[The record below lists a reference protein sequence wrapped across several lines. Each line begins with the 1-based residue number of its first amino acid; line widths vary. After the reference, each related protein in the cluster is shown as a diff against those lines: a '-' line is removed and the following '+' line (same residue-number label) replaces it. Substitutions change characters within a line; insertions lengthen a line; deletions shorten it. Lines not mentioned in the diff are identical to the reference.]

1 MRILAWGITDVGQK
15 RDHNEDSFLICDDL
29 SLFAV
34 ADGMGGHQG
43 GDRASR
49 LAVQILEREIRRAE
63 MEGPCRPSNGPPRPQ
78 DSRGESG
85 SVSAKAGPA
94 PEGQPGLP
102 NLDED
107 PPRPR
112 RSPAPEPAPA
122 RGLKLAA
129 QSAGRTIFNLAQKDP
144 RLTGMGTTLTS
155 LYFHNGR
162 AYLAHVGDSRAYLYR
177 DERIEQLTED
187 HSWIEEQVRSGF
199 MTTAEAQESALK
211 HIITRSVGFES
222 DVEVDLLTLP
232 FLMGDCF
239 LLCSDGLS
247 NHLEDEEL
255 RQLLSDGYYSESPE
269 KLVAAANEKGG
280 DDNIT
285 VVVVYVANDA
295 RVPPRRSAVEQ
306 ETQRFELLDEEIL
319 EFDPYATTVVP
330 DEDE

>member
-49 LAVQILEREIRRAE
+49 LAVQILEREIRRADLE
-63 MEGPCRPSNGPPRPQ
+63 LTEPVLPSG
-78 DSRGESG
+78 
-85 SVSAKAGPA
+85 A
-94 PEGQPGLP
+94 
-102 NLDED
+102 
-107 PPRPR
+107 
-112 RSPAPEPAPA
+112 EPAPA
-122 RGLKLAA
+122 RELKLAA

-222 DVEVDLLTLP
+222 DVEVDLLALP

-255 RQLLSDGYYSESPE
+255 RQLLSDCYYSESPD

-285 VVVVYVANDA
+285 VVVAYVANDA
-295 RVPPRRSAVEQ
+295 RVPPRPKAIEQ

-330 DEDE
+330 DEDG